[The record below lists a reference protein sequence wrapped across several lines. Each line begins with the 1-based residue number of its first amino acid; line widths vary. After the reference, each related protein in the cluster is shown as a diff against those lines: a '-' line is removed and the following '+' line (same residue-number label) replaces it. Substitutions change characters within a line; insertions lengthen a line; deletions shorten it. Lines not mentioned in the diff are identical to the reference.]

1 MLMQQCA
8 IREPQPDQM
17 PEPTAEPLPLRRL
30 IGHVPRRLWRALLWG
45 VTIVYFIAAAAIL
58 GLRYVVLPQIES
70 YRETIAQMMS
80 TGIGLKVTI
89 GSIDA
94 QWNGLRPTLALH
106 QLQVHDAAGRPA
118 LAFDNVDTE
127 LSWRTLLHGQLRLNR
142 LEINAPTLAIRRE
155 ADGRIF
161 VAGIQLNAEQE
172 GGGFSDWLL
181 AQGSVVIRD
190 ATIQWQ
196 DAQRGA
202 PLLELRHLNFL
213 LENSGARHSFGLTAE
228 PPREMATPVDV
239 RGDFRG
245 RHLDNLQDW
254 RGEAY
259 LALDHADLAVWR
271 TWIDYPVE
279 LPQGS
284 GGLRLWLE
292 VDEGRLQ
299 SATADLALR
308 EVHVRLQP
316 ELPMLELAQLNGRL
330 ALRLPPAGIDAS
342 ARKLTL
348 ETRDGMRVEPTDLFV
363 RYAPG
368 QGRKP
373 ARGEVTANAL
383 DLDGL
388 SRLVAHLPLPEAT
401 RKGLVDYAP
410 RGRLADLR
418 LSWSVEEGGDEPML
432 KGYSVRARFENLGMR
447 AVGTVPGFAGMSGNI
462 EASEKLGALTLNS
475 RNAQL
480 DLPKILHDPQLAF
493 DQLTAQASWSIERGV
508 AEVQLQNLAF
518 NNKDAAGTASGRY
531 RGKAGEPGEIDLTA
545 RLTRAEANAVWRYLP
560 HVVYPETRDWLRAA
574 IVGGKADDARLKL
587 KGDLKKFPFPGNRDG
602 IFQVTTRA
610 NGATLRYG
618 PGWPEITG
626 INADLQ
632 FEASRMVIQAKTG
645 SIYGVALAG
654 ARAEIPDL
662 GADEPVLK
670 VKGKAA
676 GPTAEFLRFVDTS
689 PVADWIE
696 RFTEGLQVQGNG
708 NLQIQLTIPLSHID
722 KSVVE
727 GDYAFVNNRIVIDEA
742 TPPLTDVNGQLRF
755 TEKAVTVRNASA
767 SMLGAPTSI
776 NVATRPEGGITITAQ
791 GGASIAALRRQYDV
805 ALLDHLSGSTSWRGT
820 LLVRGKSAGLTVE
833 SNLQGIASSLP
844 EPLNKTGADALPLR
858 IEKLP
863 APEGTVLREG
873 EARDVLRFSL
883 GRILAGQLVRR
894 HQGQRT
900 SIERG
905 AIGLPDAPPLPERGV
920 VLGANLRKFDYDQWR
935 RVLRGDGAGT
945 PVPVTA
951 ATLHVDELT
960 AFGRQFT
967 DLSLKATQHDDTW
980 QAQLSGKEVAGD
992 VLWRSQGAGRL
1003 QARLKQFS
1011 LVEAKSADSS
1021 SVEEPLRELP
1031 GLDVTVDN
1039 FVLRGKALGRLD
1051 LLATNRANTWQ
1062 IEKLSLGSP
1071 DGTLTGD
1078 GQWRPSPAAPD
1089 TRLNFKLETANAG
1102 KLLERLGYPDAVRRG
1117 RAKLEGSVSW
1127 NGPPTSIHYPT
1138 LSGTMSLDAGQ
1149 GQFAKLE
1156 PGVGRLLGIMSLQ
1169 SLPRRISLDF
1179 RDVFSEGFAFDTIAG
1194 EVKVAR
1200 GVMATENLQIQGPS
1214 AKIRMS
1220 GDVDLAGETQNL
1232 RVRVQPTLSE
1242 TAAVGVALA
1251 NPVAGLATL
1260 VAQKVLRD
1268 PLEQIF
1274 SYEYAVTGNWEDPKV
1289 EKVQAAATA
1298 RKEEG
1303 TN

>member
-1 MLMQQCA
+1 M
-8 IREPQPDQM
+8 D
-17 PEPTAEPLPLRRL
+17 EPLPLRRL
-30 IGHVPRRLWRALLWG
+30 IGHVPRRLWRALVWALA
-45 VTIVYFIAAAAIL
+45 IVYFVAAAAIL
-58 GLRYVVLPQIES
+58 GLRYIVLPYIEN
-70 YRETIAQMMS
+70 YREDIAQMMS
-80 TGIGLKVTI
+80 RSIGLKVTI

-94 QWNGLRPTLALH
+94 RWSGLRPTLALH

-127 LSWRTLLHGQLRLNR
+127 LSWRTLLHGQLRLHR

-161 VAGIQLNAEQE
+161 VAGIQLSTDEE
-172 GGGFSDWLL
+172 GGDFSNWLL
-181 AQGSVVIRD
+181 AQGSIVIRD

-202 PLLELRHLNFL
+202 PLLELKRLNFL
-213 LENSGARHSFGLTAE
+213 LENSGARHRFGLTAE

-245 RHLDNLQDW
+245 RNLDNLHDW

-259 LALDHADLAVWR
+259 ISLDHADLAVWR
-271 TWIDYPVE
+271 AWVDYPLE

-284 GGLRLWLE
+284 GGLRLWLD

-299 SATADLALR
+299 AATADLALR
-308 EVHVRLQP
+308 EVHLRLRP
-316 ELPMLELAQLNGRL
+316 ELPMLELAQLSGRL
-330 ALRLPPAGIDAS
+330 ALRLPPAGVDAS

-348 ETRDGMRVEPTDLFV
+348 DTREGLHLEPTDLFV
-363 RYAPG
+363 RYAPT

-373 ARGEVTANAL
+373 ARGEVTANSL
-383 DLDGL
+383 DLDAL
-388 SRLVAHLPLPEAT
+388 SRLAAHLPLPEAT
-401 RKGLVDYAP
+401 RKSLADYAP
-410 RGRLADLR
+410 RGRVNDLR
-418 LSWSVEEGGDEPML
+418 LSWSVEEGGEDAVL

-447 AVGTVPGFAGMSGNI
+447 PVGAVPGFAGMSGNI
-462 EASEKLGALTLNS
+462 EASEKLGSLNLNS
-475 RNAQL
+475 RNAKVE
-480 DLPKILHDPQLAF
+480 LPKVMHDPQLGF
-493 DQLTAQASWSIERGV
+493 DQLTAQASWSVEQGV
-508 AEVQLQNLAF
+508 ADVQLQNLAF
-518 NNKDAAGTASGRY
+518 NNKDAAGSASGRY
-531 RGKAGEPGEIDLTA
+531 RGRAGEPGEIDFMA
-545 RLTRAEANAVWRYLP
+545 RLTRAETNAVWRYLP
-560 HVVYPETRDWLRAA
+560 LVVYPETRDWLRAA
-574 IVGGKADDARLKL
+574 IVGGKAEEARLKL
-587 KGDLKKFPFPGNRDG
+587 KGDLKKFPFPDNRDG

-610 NGATLRYG
+610 NGATLRYA
-618 PGWPEITG
+618 PDWPEITG
-626 INADLQ
+626 ISADLL
-632 FEASRMVIQAKTG
+632 FEASRMVITAKTG
-645 SIYGVALAG
+645 HIYGAALEG

-662 GADEPVLK
+662 AADEPVLK
-670 VKGKAA
+670 VKGKAS

-689 PVADWIE
+689 PVGEWIE
-696 RFTEGLQVQGNG
+696 RFTEGLQVHGSG
-708 NLQIQLTIPLSHID
+708 SAQIQLTIPLSHID
-722 KSVVE
+722 KSVVDGE
-727 GDYAFVNNRIVIDEA
+727 YAFVNNRIVIDEA
-742 TPPLTDVNGQLRF
+742 TPPLTEVNGQLRF

-767 SMLGAPTSI
+767 SMFGAPVTI
-776 NVATRPEGGITITAQ
+776 NVVTRPEGGIAITAQ

-805 ALLDHLSGSTSWRGT
+805 GLLEHMSGDTTWRGT
-820 LLVRGKSAGLTVE
+820 LLVRGKSAGLTIE

-844 EPLNKTGADALPLR
+844 EPLNKSAAEQLPLR

-863 APEGTVLREG
+863 APEAALPRQG
-873 EARDVLRFSL
+873 ESRDMLRFSL
-883 GRILAGQLVRR
+883 GRTLAGQLVRR
-894 HQGQRT
+894 HQGQKT

-905 AIGLPDAPPLPERGV
+905 ALGLPDAPPLPERGV
-920 VLGANLRKFDYDQWR
+920 VLTAKLPRFNYDHWR
-935 RVLRGDGAGT
+935 RVLRSDGSGAEL
-945 PVPVTA
+945 PVTA
-951 ATLHVDELT
+951 LNVHADELT

-967 DLSLKATQHDDTW
+967 DLSVKATQHDDTW
-980 QAQLSGKEVAGD
+980 QAQVGGKEVAGE

-1011 LVEAKSADSS
+1011 LVDARAGDSTA
-1021 SVEEPLRELP
+1021 VDEPLRELP

-1039 FVLRGKALGRLD
+1039 FVLRGKALGRLE

-1078 GQWRPSPAAPD
+1078 GQWRPSPSAPD
-1089 TRLNFKLETANAG
+1089 TQLNFKLETANVG
-1102 KLLERLGYPDAVRRG
+1102 KLLDRLGYADAVRRG
-1117 RAKLEGSVSW
+1117 RARLEGSVSW
-1127 NGPPTSIHYPT
+1127 KGPPISIDYPS
-1138 LSGTMSLDAGQ
+1138 LSGTMSLSAGQ

-1156 PGVGRLLGIMSLQ
+1156 PGVGRLLGILSLQ

-1194 EVKVAR
+1194 EVKVTR

-1220 GDVDLAGETQNL
+1220 GDVDIAGETQNL

-1274 SYEYAVTGNWEDPKV
+1274 SYEYAVTGGWADPKV
-1289 EKVQAAATA
+1289 EKVHATA
-1298 RKEEG
+1298 TTKKEEG